1 MKKNLVSLFFVGLIT
16 FACTNTPTNN
26 QIPASPSSPSSPS
39 SPGSVSTPSSPAT
52 PASSPSSPSSPSS
65 LTATTAPTTSTN
77 TSISCS
83 NEEPVVGT
91 EYTDIGKFVCA
102 TDAKLNSKWT
112 YTSSAMGITS
122 DISVQIVE
130 QKGDQYVVESEVTVA
145 GKKQVDRNTT
155 PRPSGYSG
163 SAKSTTK
170 YKYVG
175 KESVTVGAG
184 VFDCYKFTGSEVNNG
199 VNTDYVVY
207 LAKTRGFIKMNINIQ
222 APVIGTM
229 TTEVSLKAFQQ

>member
-1 MKKNLVSLFFVGLIT
+1 MKKNLVSLLVIGLVT

-26 QIPASPSSPSSPS
+26 QIQTSPSVTPSSPTTTSSPDS
-39 SPGSVSTPSSPAT
+39 SSTPSSTSSPAT
-52 PASSPSSPSSPSS
+52 PSSSSS
-65 LTATTAPTTSTN
+65 TAPNTTTN

-83 NEEPVVGT
+83 NEEPVVGN

-112 YTSSAMGITS
+112 YTSSAMGVVS

-130 QKGDQYVVESEVTVA
+130 QNGDQYTVESQVTVA
-145 GKKQVDRNTT
+145 GKKEVNRSVT
-155 PRPSGYSG
+155 PKPSGYSG
-163 SAKSTTK
+163 SAQSTTK
-170 YKYVG
+170 YKYAG

-184 VFDCYKFTGSEVNNG
+184 IFDCYKFTGSEVNNG
-199 VNTDYVVY
+199 VNTDYIVY
-207 LAKTRGFIKMNINIQ
+207 LAKTRGFIKMTINVQ

-229 TTEVSLKAFQQ
+229 TTEVSLKDFKQ